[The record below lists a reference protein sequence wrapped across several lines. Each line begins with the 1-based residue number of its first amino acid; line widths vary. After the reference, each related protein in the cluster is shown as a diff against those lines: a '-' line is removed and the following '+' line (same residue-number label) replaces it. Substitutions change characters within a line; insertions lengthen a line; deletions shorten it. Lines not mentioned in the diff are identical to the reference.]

1 MFKFGLNKLKSCN
14 QLHEEVL
21 LYSDASSEKNY
32 CQLILISIVCLL
44 SPLLKQ
50 QTCILPQVGGFKL
63 VIERVVCNRLSD
75 NLTEFWSSHDCSI
88 CLQPLSKEQVIF
100 RGVKSH
106 FLHCFW
112 KSCLS
117 NHLTF
122 ECSALDNIQ
131 IRRYYQPKDV
141 IIFTKWLIH
150 DLTELSSMMCG
161 RIICHSMARSV
172 ILCHSLLSIPISL

>member
-1 MFKFGLNKLKSCN
+1 M
-14 QLHEEVL
+14 L

-32 CQLILISIVCLL
+32 CQPILISIVCLL

-50 QTCILPQVGGFKL
+50 QTCILPQVGVFKL
-63 VIERVVCNRLSD
+63 VIDRVVCNRLSD
-75 NLTEFWSSHDCSI
+75 NLTEFWSSHNCSI

-100 RGVKSH
+100 QGVKSH

-131 IRRYYQPKDV
+131 VRRYYQPVYLKGLGSCV
-141 IIFTKWLIH
+141 LLHTCVCF
-150 DLTELSSMMCG
+150 
-161 RIICHSMARSV
+161 RSV
-172 ILCHSLLSIPISL
+172 MGSTVVNVTDSLCSCWSHLYSDECILDMTNLFQWWSLNFIVSG